1 MYSMRPSKSFLMA
14 CVTLALTSEE
24 LLLLLV
30 VECDGV
36 LLVPFNRD
44 FEDDDGGWT
53 SIDVF
58 CSCNCILLLLLLLVG
73 GGAAAAVLVD
83 VGVGVGVGVGAGIH
97 ARSSRDANGCGRG
110 GGGGGTGPSV
120 LVVMDVM
127 VVAERSR
134 GGRDDFAFNDDC
146 VCCMVEVLYY

>member
-1 MYSMRPSKSFLMA
+1 MA
-14 CVTLALTSEE
+14 CVTLALTSEA
-24 LLLLLV
+24 LLLLLLWLLG

-36 LLVPFNRD
+36 LLVPYNQGFD
-44 FEDDDGGWT
+44 DDDGGWT
-53 SIDVF
+53 SIEVF
-58 CSCNCILLLLLLLVG
+58 CSCILRLLVGVALLLVV
-73 GGAAAAVLVD
+73 AAD
-83 VGVGVGVGVGAGIH
+83 VGVVVGAGTH
-97 ARSSRDANGCGRG
+97 ARSSREANGYGRG
-110 GGGGGTGPSV
+110 CGGGGGTGPSV